1 MAYDVNFINQKAIA
15 TITLDSVDL
24 GGTFGPFSH
33 TISSVRSE
41 IRIQQSTF
49 PVKKV
54 KTEATAQSEFTLAQI
69 SGTIMPVVF
78 DMASGN
84 YSSPTL
90 SINAN
95 ERGEVAF
102 VATGADASMGTATHP
117 VITAP
122 QSVVEGDT
130 TLVLDSENP
139 SQIGPVT
146 VSHLADSNGHVELIV
161 QTAD

>member
-1 MAYDVNFINQKAIA
+1 
-15 TITLDSVDL
+15 
-24 GGTFGPFSH
+24 
-33 TISSVRSE
+33 
-41 IRIQQSTF
+41 
-49 PVKKV
+49 
-54 KTEATAQSEFTLAQI
+54 
-69 SGTIMPVVF
+69 
-78 DMASGN
+78 MASGATDHLARLHEVTTAEPRHVIRAHGDVVHAVALA
-84 YSSPTL
+84 SR
-90 SINAN
+90 
-95 ERGEVAF
+95 RGI